1 MGKRSALLVIAVLA
15 VSSLMMV
22 ESAFAQSIP
31 TPSVPEF
38 TLRYADHS
46 YDTPAT
52 HSIDP
57 YTGQEIT
64 HPGYHVENKTIE
76 AVIKNNVGASYYNF
90 RIKGHYADKW
100 MFGNP
105 DFYDAFSVTNAASA
119 SDYSVITVVELSSL
133 PQSVSKGGKID
144 VQVQGLFGT
153 YRAVV
158 YGPKLGR
165 TAYDFYFNGTASD
178 WSNTQTITIS
188 ESQAP
193 TPSPITTPTPPPTSS
208 PPPTPYSGAQ
218 LTEQEIIIGVT
229 IAVVVIGAGL
239 ALLIYLINRK

>member
-1 MGKRSALLVIAVLA
+1 MKLVGIVLA
-15 VSSLMMV
+15 VMLGVILV
-22 ESAFAQSIP
+22 ESYFLLVRPNQTAFDVENP
-31 TPSVPEF
+31 TGATSQTPGSSSSGETSNAPSATDSSTPPDETSTESSNVTTSTVVPDLEVFTRAVPEF

-119 SDYSVITVVELSSL
+119 SDYTVITVVELSSL

-178 WSNTQTITIS
+178 WSETQTITI
-188 ESQAP
+188 P
-193 TPSPITTPTPPPTSS
+193 
-208 PPPTPYSGAQ
+208 
-218 LTEQEIIIGVT
+218 
-229 IAVVVIGAGL
+229 
-239 ALLIYLINRK
+239 